1 MKVVI
6 LVVGIIFLVCAAL
19 ATPIGIGYGIYSW
32 VIDDL
37 EFKFALWSGFKV
49 WLLMLCGLIG
59 YPMFLAA
66 K

>member
-1 MKVVI
+1 MKTLTLTLGVVLLLI
-6 LVVGIIFLVCAAL
+6 AGL

-32 VIDDL
+32 VITGL
-37 EFKFALWSGFKV
+37 EFKFALWAGFKV

-59 YPMFLAA
+59 YPLFLIA